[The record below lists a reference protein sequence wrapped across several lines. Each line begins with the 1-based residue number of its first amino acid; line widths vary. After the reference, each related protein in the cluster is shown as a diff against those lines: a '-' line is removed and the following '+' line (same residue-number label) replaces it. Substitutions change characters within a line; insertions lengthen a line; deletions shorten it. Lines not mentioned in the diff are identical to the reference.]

1 MNKNKATTTATNS
14 RKQKDNSGHKELKET
29 DEQKDKSR
37 RKPSDKRSRKLSD
50 KSSHKE
56 HRSHRD
62 IAERQQQK
70 SSHKLSYKAATN
82 FEEHKDT
89 AERQQQNSS
98 HRLYDNSSQTT
109 AATNSHK
116 SGALVYLPHKAT
128 IYRGFLRMSASRL
141 PRSSVLSTCLLVK
154 SP

>member
-37 RKPSDKRSRKLSD
+37 RKPSDKRSRK
-50 KSSHKE
+50 E

-70 SSHKLSYKAATN
+70 SSHKLSY
-82 FEEHKDT
+82 
-89 AERQQQNSS
+89 NSS
-98 HRLYDNSSQTT
+98 HKL
-109 AATNSHK
+109 
-116 SGALVYLPHKAT
+116 
-128 IYRGFLRMSASRL
+128 
-141 PRSSVLSTCLLVK
+141 
-154 SP
+154 